1 MLYAL
6 IGFRG
11 LGPKPTLTLLANSH
25 KHPWA
30 PFWDIIEYTGGTLGG
45 TPMLFTNGVWAPQPP
60 RPTAR
65 PDWLIAADDILCQR
79 LRHCTRCG
87 RPNPQVVW
95 TGVEE

>member
-1 MLYAL
+1 M
-6 IGFRG
+6 
-11 LGPKPTLTLLANSH
+11 P
-25 KHPWA
+25 
-30 PFWDIIEYTGGTLGG
+30 
-45 TPMLFTNGVWAPQPP
+45 FTNGVWAPQPP

-95 TGVEE
+95 TGVEEMPDGRSVAFLLCTACKRQDPQQRTLTALLQQRYAQA